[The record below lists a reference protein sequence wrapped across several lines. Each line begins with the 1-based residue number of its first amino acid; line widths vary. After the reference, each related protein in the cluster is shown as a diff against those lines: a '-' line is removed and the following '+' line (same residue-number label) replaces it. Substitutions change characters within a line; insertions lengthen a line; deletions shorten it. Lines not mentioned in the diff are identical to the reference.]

1 MGKKIDVHVHIGED
15 HERTYTAEDALR
27 LMDKNGIDYAVI
39 SPVPTYPLPYGVESS
54 RRQNNNIAAA
64 LQQYPDRFVR
74 GLGVVDPRHGQAAV
88 PEVDRIFSELG
99 LHGLLFSND
108 KTGLTF
114 DNPTMIEF
122 IKTASKYDNPIIMAY
137 TSQYSV
143 LQAPFMLRKVAEMF
157 PELTF
162 INASAMK
169 DTTHSN
175 NSRYI
180 SASLPNVYI
189 DMANMHQLMTPVEW
203 ALRDVG
209 ADKLLFGSNIPYCDH
224 VYETDIIEAA
234 AISEDE
240 KRKIYYENASR
251 VFGL

>member
-122 IKTASKYDNPIIMAY
+122 IKTA
-137 TSQYSV
+137 
-143 LQAPFMLRKVAEMF
+143 
-157 PELTF
+157 
-162 INASAMK
+162 ASM
-169 DTTHSN
+169 TIPLLWPTHRSTPCC
-175 NSRYI
+175 R
-180 SASLPNVYI
+180 LP
-189 DMANMHQLMTPVEW
+189 LC
-203 ALRDVG
+203 L
-209 ADKLLFGSNIPYCDH
+209 
-224 VYETDIIEAA
+224 
-234 AISEDE
+234 E
-240 KRKIYYENASR
+240 K
-251 VFGL
+251 